1 MNAQTALV
9 ERIENK
15 IDKEVAGGL
24 ALASGG
30 TSITVIPASMGEVM
44 EFAKMMAIS
53 GIAVRPAFR
62 GNPGACLGV
71 AMQAFRWGMDPF
83 AVTNKAYVVKNKSG
97 DEQIAYEA
105 QLIHA
110 VVNER
115 APLQNRLRP
124 VYSGE
129 GAKRICKISGL
140 LKGEAE
146 TLDYESPEFAKIQ
159 PKNSPLWTSDPDQQL
174 FYYSVRAWARRHVP
188 EVLLGVYTED
198 EMERGPEYARDVTPP
213 ARPTRVS
220 MAGPQAEPGSE
231 GGEATDEPVAV
242 TFEFVDAAG
251 EIIVYPDAGAYVDA
265 FITEMRRAPQEVD
278 VQGIWETNSPALDQ
292 IRAIGPEGEKL
303 AEDIHAA
310 YNEEL
315 DAKRKA
321 QLPPSERTKAKAP
334 ERTPESEPQPQQD
347 ADDGDVKLLD
357 DGSQA
362 EETKPDDGE
371 ALYSELYSELIG
383 KTAVA
388 DIHAWNAERAEH
400 MRLLKDR
407 WPDRHR
413 KLFEAANDR
422 IKQLSKKK

>member
-140 LKGEAE
+140 LKGETE
-146 TLDYESPEFAKIQ
+146 PLEYESPEFAKIQ
-159 PKNSPLWTSDPDQQL
+159 PKNSPLWTTDPDQQL

-213 ARPTRVS
+213 ARPTRADAATAS
-220 MAGPQAEPGSE
+220 AQATDDGGAAEP
-231 GGEATDEPVAV
+231 AKP
-242 TFEFVDAAG
+242 TFEFVDSQG
-251 EIIVYPDAGAYVDA
+251 EFSAYADPVAYADA
-265 FITEMRRAPQEVD
+265 FIVEMRRSPREID
-278 VQGIWETNSPALDQ
+278 VQGIWETNSQTLDSL
-292 IRAIGPEGEKL
+292 RAIGAEGVKL
-303 AEDIHAA
+303 AEEIHAA
-310 YNEEL
+310 YREEL
-315 DAKRKA
+315 EAKKKA
-321 QLPPSERTKAKAP
+321 ERAPAAASEPAKAEAEP
-334 ERTPESEPQPQQD
+334 EQPQEE
-347 ADDGDVKLLD
+347 KLD
-357 DGSQA
+357 DSQA
-362 EETKPDDGE
+362 LYEELRGE
-371 ALYSELYSELIG
+371 ILAQQ
-383 KTAVA
+383 TAK
-388 DIHAWNAERAEH
+388 DIHAWLRDRAQHMAILKANAAALH
-400 MRLLKDR
+400 ADLLKTAEKRQRDLG
-407 WPDRHR
+407 
-413 KLFEAANDR
+413 K
-422 IKQLSKKK
+422 

>member
-1 MNAQTALV
+1 MNQQTALV

-30 TSITVIPASMGEVM
+30 ASITVAPASMGEVM

-115 APLQNRLRP
+115 APLQKRLKP
-124 VYSGE
+124 SYSGE
-129 GAKRICKISGL
+129 GVKRVCKISGL
-140 LKGEAE
+140 LKGETEPAE
-146 TLDYESPEFAKIQ
+146 YESPEFAKIQ
-159 PKNSPLWTSDPDQQL
+159 PKNSPLWTTDPDQQQ

-213 ARPTRVS
+213 ARPTRASV
-220 MAGPQAEPGSE
+220 ALPQAEPGPE
-231 GGEATDEPVAV
+231 GGQPADEPEAV

-251 EIIVYPDAGAYVDA
+251 EIIVYPDAGAYADA
-265 FITEMRRAPQEVD
+265 FITEMRRSPREID
-278 VQGIWETNSPALDQ
+278 VQGIWETNSQALDSL
-292 IRAIGPEGEKL
+292 RAIGAEGENL
-303 AEDIHAA
+303 AEEIHAA
-310 YNEEL
+310 YREEL
-315 DAKRKA
+315 DAKKKA
-321 QLPPSERTKAKAP
+321 ERLQAQAAKAP
-334 ERTPESEPQPQQD
+334 EPPAEDEAQQEETGS
-347 ADDGDVKLLD
+347 DDVQLIE
-357 DGSQA
+357 DGSGEAEQA
-362 EETKPDDGE
+362 PDDGE
-371 ALYSELYSELIG
+371 ALYSELYSELVG
-383 KTAVA
+383 KTVAA
-388 DIHAWNAERAEH
+388 DIHAWNTERAVH
-400 MRLLKDR
+400 MKLLKDR
-407 WPDRHR
+407 WPDKHR
-413 KLFEAANDR
+413 NLVEAANQR
-422 IKQLSKKK
+422 IKQLSGSKRKG